1 MYSEF
6 CSLSTHRVLILLSQT
21 QVKYLRLNLS
31 DQKNRYYDLTPHNNQ
46 PSRINPH
53 QQIYDT
59 SGILSILHIL
69 GILRILSTL
78 TIFNMRST
86 V

>member
-6 CSLSTHRVLILLSQT
+6 CSLSTHKVLILLSQT

-59 SGILSILHIL
+59 SGILSILHN
-69 GILRILSTL
+69 GRVKK
-78 TIFNMRST
+78 RSFE
-86 V
+86 VF